1 MPKKPMTP
9 SLADERAAPGGAAA
23 VDRALTLLIL
33 FGRVQSA
40 LSLSELADQSRLY
53 KSTVLRL
60 LASLQHAG
68 LVVHQE
74 DGRYVLGPTVARL
87 HATYLASFSLEAVVM
102 PELRALVQ
110 RTTESAAYH
119 IRQGEHRICLYRVD
133 STQPVRDHI
142 KVGDVM
148 PLDRGAG
155 GRVLLAFA
163 GAKGRLYEE
172 IRRECVA
179 VLKGDRVPQLA
190 GISAPVFDASG
201 SLAGAVTLTMPKDR
215 LQPAQ
220 AKHVVSTARCI
231 TRRLG
236 GAFPP
241 A

>member
-33 FGRVQSA
+33 FGRVQGA

-68 LVVHQE
+68 LVIHQE

-87 HATYLASFSLEAVVM
+87 HATYLTSFSLEAVVM

-119 IRQGEHRICLYRVD
+119 IRQGKHRICLYRVD

-148 PLDRGAG
+148 PLERGAG

-163 GAKGRLYEE
+163 GAKGRLYEG
-172 IRRECVA
+172 IRREFVA
-179 VLKGDRVPQLA
+179 VLKGDRVPQQA

-215 LQPAQ
+215 LQLGQ
-220 AKHVVSTARCI
+220 ANHVVTTAKSI